1 MTEKQIITTISAFG
15 FVINPKYKK
24 TYTKSYDKIKYQM
37 SIDFTKKHIDFGPE
51 IKKGDDT
58 TSHLEN
64 PENIVVLECVD
75 RLLEKGYK
83 PADLTLEKK
92 WKLGRTAKSGKA
104 DITVR
109 GKDGKTLIIIE
120 CKTWGKEYEKELD
133 NMKSNGG
140 QLFSYYQQDKN
151 TRYLCLYTSREH
163 NGKIEKT
170 NALIKVEDSTEEKVK
185 QQETEKLITYEH
197 AKTIK
202 ELLEVWKYKTKGK
215 QTFLNS
221 GLFEPEI
228 EPYNPGY
235 IPLKISDL
243 KDFGKDDKGKVFNQF
258 EEILRHNN
266 ISDRSN
272 AFNRIISLILAKI
285 VDENKGEEAI
295 TDFQVKE
302 GIDDAETL
310 LERLQSLYSKA
321 MRDYLDEEVID
332 YKLEDIEA
340 QIANFPRQTAK
351 ETLYRIYKE
360 LKFYQNNEFAF
371 KEVYNKKLFEENAKV
386 LEEVVRLFQKYRF
399 KYDQKA
405 QFLGDFFEL
414 MLESGYKQTEGQ
426 FFTPTPIARFIISSI
441 PLKSILQEK
450 LKKGEKLFLP
460 KVIDFACGSG
470 HFLTEVIEGIADLIK
485 GFEETEIDDEKSL
498 IQLKRYKEDMRWAG
512 EYIFGIEKDY
522 RLARTSQVA
531 CFMHGDG
538 DANIIFGDGLE
549 KHPRL
554 SKDGTFD
561 VLIANP
567 PYTIKDFKKHLNWN
581 MLPRYE
587 IAEHVTPDSDDIEV
601 FFIERMKQLLRPGGM
616 AGIILPSSILS
627 NAGAYTKAREIIL
640 KHFEIKAIVEFGG
653 NTFGATSTNTVTL
666 FLKRR
671 SEDFVTNCRYIAED
685 FISEN
690 KKREGDFLNSEE
702 LFENYVTQL
711 ELQIDD
717 YKTFIA
723 RNPNEA
729 IKETEFYKNYKSWF
743 DGLTE
748 VVNLKKRKSFADL
761 PKAEKEQ
768 KLNSMFFDTVLEI
781 ETEKFFYFLL
791 THRIEEDPENY
802 GWYNDQTEDGIPLKV
817 AYPQK
822 KAVPQKTIIVKTGSS
837 NKEQERFLG
846 YKFSNRRGYKGIDF
860 TGDTLMF
867 DRADQFN
874 PKKVNSYIYK
884 NFVDEKIKIDEELAE
899 TLSLVRLTDCIN
911 YEKIDFDKRI
921 NTSAPE
927 IKIESKYELKP
938 ISNLAKGISGVTYD
952 KDDEVLNPTNKII
965 LTASNID
972 LSTKEL
978 VLDKLIYLK
987 ENINPKP
994 DAKLRKNDIFVCTSS
1009 GSINH
1014 LGKFTFIKE
1023 DLDYFSGGFCSILRA
1038 NSEVSAK
1045 YLKSI
1050 LSSLEEYRNFI
1061 LKFKGS
1067 NINNLKLPRLL
1078 EFKIPV
1084 PPLDIQKKIITEIEA
1099 IEAKEAKAKKVIVD
1113 KQISIKSKVNELFE
1127 NNSVSFKIKQY
1138 FDINK
1143 DSIDPKSVYGENEF
1157 IYVDIDSVGKGDGK
1171 ISFDQKVVGKN
1182 AASRARRVAKNDT
1195 VIVSTVR
1202 PYLKGFAYLYKE
1214 VENAVYSTGF
1224 ALINTKDENKY
1235 ITKLL
1240 YYYFMYSDNLMKQME
1255 AKMPKSSYPS
1265 INKGDIEEFL
1275 IPSISIKEQKKALA
1289 ELEKLEKEIKKQEQA
1304 IANTEEEKKAV
1315 LSKYLEK

>member
-1 MTEKQIITTISAFG
+1 MTEKQIITTITAFG
-15 FVINPKYKK
+15 FSANPKDAKVYSK
-24 TYTKSYDKIKYQM
+24 TYDKIKYQM
-37 SIDFTKKHIDFGPE
+37 SVDFTKKRIDFGLE

-75 RLLEKGYK
+75 RLLVKGYK

-104 DITVR
+104 DITVK
-109 GKDGKTLIIIE
+109 GKDGKTLLIIE

-151 TRYLCLYTSREH
+151 TRYLCLYASREH
-163 NGKIEKT
+163 NGKIEKA
-170 NALIKVEDSTEEKVK
+170 NALIKVEDSTEEKVN
-185 QQETEKLITYEH
+185 QQETEKLITYDQ

-202 ELLEVWKYKTKGK
+202 EMLEVWKHKTKGK
-215 QTFLNS
+215 QTYLNS

-235 IPLKISDL
+235 IPIKISDL

-295 TDFQVKE
+295 TDFQIKE

-310 LERLQSLYSKA
+310 LERLQTLYSKA

-414 MLESGYKQTEGQ
+414 MLESGYKQSEGQ

-441 PLKSILQEK
+441 PLKSIVQEK
-450 LKKGEKLFLP
+450 LKKGDKLFLP

-470 HFLTEVIEGIADLIK
+470 HFLTEAIEEIADLIK
-485 GFEETEIDDEKSL
+485 AMDESEIEDEKS
-498 IQLKRYKEDMRWAG
+498 ITELKRYKEDMRWAG
-512 EYIFGIEKDY
+512 EYIFGLEKDY

-554 SKDGTFD
+554 AKDGTFD

-567 PYTIKDFKKHLNWN
+567 PYTIKDFKKHLNVNPHDFELW
-581 MLPRYE
+581 
-587 IAEHVTPDSDDIEV
+587 EHVTQDSDDIEV

-666 FLKRR
+666 FLKKRN
-671 SEDFVTNCRYIAED
+671 EDFVTNCQYIAED

-690 KKREGDFLNSEE
+690 KEREGDFLNSEE
-702 LFENYVTQL
+702 LFENYVAQL
-711 ELQIDD
+711 ELEMED
-717 YKTFIA
+717 YKSFIA
-723 RNPNEA
+723 RTPNDA
-729 IKETEFYKNYKSWF
+729 IKESEFYKSYKSWF

-748 VVNLKKRKSFADL
+748 VVNLKKRKSFTDL
-761 PKAEKEQ
+761 PKADQEA
-768 KLNSMFFDTVLEI
+768 KLKSMFFDLVLEI

-791 THRIEEDPENY
+791 THRIEEDPENF
-802 GWYNDQTEDGIPLKV
+802 GWYDDQTEDGTPLKV
-817 AYPQK
+817 AYPQQ
-822 KAVPQKTIIVKTGSS
+822 KAVPQKMLIVKTGST
-837 NKEQERFLG
+837 NKEQEKFLG

-867 DRADQFN
+867 DRTDQLN
-874 PKKVNSYIYK
+874 PQKVNSYIYK
-884 NFVDEKIKIDEELAE
+884 NFVDEKIKVDEELADN
-899 TLSLVRLTDCIN
+899 LSLVRLTDCIN
-911 YEKIDFDKRI
+911 FEKIDFDKRL
-921 NTSAPE
+921 NLSAESFADPKDYKWPTKAFKYVLQP
-927 IKIESKYELKP
+927 ITGSQTKIEKTEWKETGDIPVISQEKDFISGYVSDVEPVTDLPVIVFGDHTTIFKYIDFEFVRGADGVKLFKP
-938 ISNLAKGISGVTYD
+938 ISDYFPKAFYYICQMLEIPASQKYTRHYKYLSNLKIPIPD
-952 KDDEVLNPTNKII
+952 KDIQQKII
-965 LTASNID
+965 N
-972 LSTKEL
+972 
-978 VLDKLIYLK
+978 
-987 ENINPKP
+987 
-994 DAKLRKNDIFVCTSS
+994 
-1009 GSINH
+1009 
-1014 LGKFTFIKE
+1014 
-1023 DLDYFSGGFCSILRA
+1023 
-1038 NSEVSAK
+1038 
-1045 YLKSI
+1045 
-1050 LSSLEEYRNFI
+1050 
-1061 LKFKGS
+1061 
-1067 NINNLKLPRLL
+1067 
-1078 EFKIPV
+1078 
-1084 PPLDIQKKIITEIEA
+1084 EIEA
-1099 IEAKEAKAKKVIVD
+1099 IEAKEAKAKKVIEV
-1113 KQISIKSKVNELFE
+1113 KTNEISTIISRINNETKNSKIGKVFNVTSGGTPKTRVKEYYDNGNIPWLKSEVCNQMYIDTSETFITELGLKESNAKLFRPGTTLTALVGATLGKTAFLRIE
-1127 NNSVSFKIKQY
+1127 AATNQNIAG
-1138 FDINK
+1138 IT
-1143 DSIDPKSVYGENEF
+1143 P
-1157 IYVDIDSVGKGDGK
+1157 IDSDKILDKFVFYTMLSLYPEFQKLGKYK
-1171 ISFDQKVVGKN
+1171 M
-1182 AASRARRVAKNDT
+1182 
-1195 VIVSTVR
+1195 VSQ
-1202 PYLKGFAYLYKE
+1202 GF
-1214 VENAVYSTGF
+1214 
-1224 ALINTKDENKY
+1224 
-1235 ITKLL
+1235 
-1240 YYYFMYSDNLMKQME
+1240 
-1255 AKMPKSSYPS
+1255 
-1265 INKGDIEEFL
+1265 
-1275 IPSISIKEQKKALA
+1275 IKEMAIWIPDFDTQKTIVL
-1289 ELEKLEKEIKKQEQA
+1289 EIEKLEKEIQKQEQS

-1315 LSKYLEK
+1315 LTKYLEK

>member
-1 MTEKQIITTISAFG
+1 MTEKQIITTIEAFG
-15 FVINPKYKK
+15 FTANPKDAKVYSK
-24 TYTKSYDKIKYQM
+24 TYDKIKYQM
-37 SIDFTKKHIDFGPE
+37 SVDFTKKRIDFGLE

-64 PENIVVLECVD
+64 PENVVVLECVD

-104 DITVR
+104 DITVK
-109 GKDGKTLIIIE
+109 GKDGKTLLIIE
-120 CKTWGKEYEKELD
+120 CKTWGKEYEKELE

-151 TRYLCLYTSREH
+151 TRYLCLYASREH
-163 NGKIEKT
+163 NGKIEKA
-170 NALIKVEDSTEEKVK
+170 NALIKVEDSTEEKVN
-185 QQETEKLITYEH
+185 QQETEKLITYDQ

-202 ELLEVWKYKTKGK
+202 EMLEVWKHKTKGK

-235 IPLKISDL
+235 IPIKISDL

-285 VDENKGEEAI
+285 VDENKGEDAI
-295 TDFQVKE
+295 TDFQIKE

-414 MLESGYKQTEGQ
+414 MLESGYKQSEGQ

-441 PLKSILQEK
+441 PLKSIVQEK

-470 HFLTEVIEGIADLIK
+470 HFLTEAIEEIADLIK
-485 GFEETEIDDEKSL
+485 AMDESEIEDEKS
-498 IQLKRYKEDMRWAG
+498 ITELKRYKEDMRWAG
-512 EYIFGIEKDY
+512 EYIFGLEKDY

-554 SKDGTFD
+554 AKDGTFD

-567 PYTIKDFKKHLNWN
+567 PYTIKDFKKHLNVNPHDFELW
-581 MLPRYE
+581 
-587 IAEHVTPDSDDIEV
+587 EHVTPDSDDIEV

-666 FLKRR
+666 FLKKRN
-671 SEDFVTNCRYIAED
+671 EDFVTNCQYIAED
-685 FISEN
+685 FIAEN
-690 KKREGDFLNSEE
+690 KEREGDFLNSEE
-702 LFENYVTQL
+702 LFENYVAQL
-711 ELQIDD
+711 ELEMED

-729 IKETEFYKNYKSWF
+729 IKDNEFYKSYKSWF

-748 VVNLKKRKSFADL
+748 VVNLKKRKTFKDL
-761 PKAEKEQ
+761 PKADQEA
-768 KLNSMFFDTVLEI
+768 KLKSMFFDLVLEI

-791 THRIEEDPENY
+791 THRIDEDPENF
-802 GWYNDQTEDGIPLKV
+802 GWYDDQTEDGTPLKV
-817 AYPQK
+817 AYPQQ
-822 KAVPQKTIIVKTGSS
+822 KAVPQKMLIVKTGST
-837 NKEQERFLG
+837 NKEQEKFLG

-867 DRADQFN
+867 DRADQLN

-884 NFVDEKIKIDEELAE
+884 NFVDEKIKLDEELAE
-899 TLSLVRLTDCIN
+899 TISLVRLTDCLN
-911 YEKIDFDKRI
+911 FESLDFDKRI
-921 NTSAPE
+921 GTNASTISEDIEYKYPLKSLREVAESIIAGGDVPKERFSETPTEEYKIPIYSNSAQEKGLFGYTDIVKVDYPCVTVSGRGTIGFTVARNE
-927 IKIESKYELKP
+927 KFYPIVRLLVLKP
-938 ISNLAKGISGVTYD
+938 K
-952 KDDEVLNPTNKII
+952 KEVATI
-965 LTASNID
+965 
-972 LSTKEL
+972 E
-978 VLDKLIYLK
+978 YL
-987 ENINPKP
+987 EQVIG
-994 DAKLRKNDIFVCTSS
+994 R
-1009 GSINH
+1009 
-1014 LGKFTFIKE
+1014 
-1023 DLDYFSGGFCSILRA
+1023 
-1038 NSEVSAK
+1038 
-1045 YLKSI
+1045 
-1050 LSSLEEYRNFI
+1050 
-1061 LKFKGS
+1061 LKF
-1067 NINNLKLPRLL
+1067 NNTAVGTPQLSVPQLSGYKVP
-1078 EFKIPV
+1078 I
-1084 PPLDIQKKIITEIEA
+1084 PPLDIQKKIIQEIEA
-1099 IEAKEAKAKKVIVD
+1099 IETKVSKAKNVIEERHL
-1113 KQISIKSKVNELFE
+1113 SIKSAVNELFE
-1127 NNSVSFKIKQY
+1127 SNNVSLKINQY
-1138 FDINK
+1138 FDINR
-1143 DSIDPKSVYGENEF
+1143 DSIDPKTEYGENEF
-1157 IYVDIDSVGKGDGK
+1157 TYVDIDSVGKGDGN
-1171 ISFDQKVVGKN
+1171 ISFEQKVIGKN
-1182 AASRARRVAKNDT
+1182 AASRAKRVAKNDT
-1195 VIVSTVR
+1195 VIISTVR
-1202 PYLKGFAYLYKE
+1202 PYLKGFAYLEKE
-1214 VENAVYSTGF
+1214 VENTVYSTGF
-1224 ALINTKDENKY
+1224 ALINTKDEKKY

-1255 AKMPKSSYPS
+1255 AKMPKASYPS
-1265 INKGDIEEFL
+1265 INKGDIEAFV
-1275 IPSISIKEQKKALA
+1275 IPSITITVQKKALF
-1289 ELEKLEKEIKKQEQA
+1289 ELDKLEKEIQKQVQS
-1304 IANTEEEKKAV
+1304 IANTEEDKKAV
-1315 LSKYLEK
+1315 LTKYLEK

>member
-1 MTEKQIITTISAFG
+1 MTEKEIITTITAFG
-15 FVINPKYKK
+15 FSANPKDAKVYSK
-24 TYTKSYDKIKYQM
+24 TYNKIKYQI
-37 SIDFTKKHIDFGPE
+37 SVDFTKKRIDFGLE

-104 DITVR
+104 DITVK
-109 GKDGKTLIIIE
+109 GKDGKTLLIIE
-120 CKTWGKEYEKELD
+120 CKTWGKEYEKELG

-151 TRYLCLYTSREH
+151 TRYLCLYASREY
-163 NGKIEKT
+163 NGKIEKA
-170 NALIKVEDSTEEKVK
+170 NALIKVEDSTEEKVN
-185 QQETEKLITYEH
+185 QQETEKLITYDQ

-202 ELLEVWKYKTKGK
+202 EMLEVWKHKTKGK

-235 IPLKISDL
+235 IPIKISDL

-295 TDFQVKE
+295 TDFQIKE

-371 KEVYNKKLFEENAKV
+371 KEVYNKKLFEENGKV

-414 MLESGYKQTEGQ
+414 MLESGYKQSEGQ

-441 PLKSILQEK
+441 PLKSIVQEK
-450 LKKGEKLFLP
+450 LQKGDKLFLP

-470 HFLTEVIEGIADLIK
+470 HFLTEAIEEIANLVKEISEDDIK
-485 GFEETEIDDEKSL
+485 ALPDADKMEFA
-498 IQLKRYKEDMRWAG
+498 LKELRNYKQDMRWAG
-512 EYIFGIEKDY
+512 EYIYGIEKDY

-554 SKDGTFD
+554 EKDGTFD

-567 PYTIKDFKKHLNWN
+567 PYTIKDFKKHLNVNPHDFELWEN
-581 MLPRYE
+581 
-587 IAEHVTPDSDDIEV
+587 VTPDSDDIEV
-601 FFIERMKQLLRPGGM
+601 FFIERMKQLLRSGGM

-627 NAGAYTKAREIIL
+627 NKGAYTKAREIIL
-640 KHFEIKAIVEFGG
+640 KNFEIKAIVEFGG

-666 FLKRR
+666 FLKKRN
-671 SEDFVTNCRYIAED
+671 EDFVTNCQYIAED

-690 KKREGDFLNSEE
+690 KEREGDFLNSGE
-702 LFENYVTQL
+702 LFENYVAQL
-711 ELQIDD
+711 ELEMED

-723 RNPNEA
+723 RNPNDT
-729 IKETEFYKNYKSWF
+729 IKETEFYKSYKSWF
-743 DGLTE
+743 YGLTE
-748 VVNLKKRKSFADL
+748 VVNLKKRKSFTDL
-761 PKAEKEQ
+761 PKEDQEA
-768 KLNSMFFDTVLEI
+768 KLKSMFFDLVLEI

-791 THRIEEDPENY
+791 THRIEEDPENF
-802 GWYNDQTEDGIPLKV
+802 GWYDDQTEDGTPLKV
-817 AYPQK
+817 AYPQQ
-822 KAVPQKTIIVKTGSS
+822 KAVPQKMLIVKTGRTS
-837 NKEQERFLG
+837 KEQEKFLG

-867 DRADQFN
+867 DRADQLN

-884 NFVDEKIKIDEELAE
+884 NFVDEKIKIDKELAE

-911 YEKIDFDKRI
+911 FEKIDFDKRLI
-921 NTSAPE
+921 MNPNRKVIE
-927 IKIESKYELKP
+927 FESKFPMRKMDSFCDVKIGGTPSRSEKSYFENGTHLWVS
-938 ISNLAKGISGVTYD
+938 ISEMDGNTITD
-952 KDDEVLNPTNKII
+952 
-965 LTASNID
+965 
-972 LSTKEL
+972 TKEKL
-978 VLDKLIYLK
+978 TDEGVANSNVKLIKEGTTLLSFKLSIGKTAIAGADLYTNEAIAGLEIIEDEKDNILDKYLYHLFS
-987 ENINPKP
+987 
-994 DAKLRKNDIFVCTSS
+994 AKL
-1009 GSINH
+1009 IN
-1014 LGKFTFIKE
+1014 LEKDGRNAM
-1023 DLDYFSGGFCSILRA
+1023 G
-1038 NSEVSAK
+1038 
-1045 YLKSI
+1045 
-1050 LSSLEEYRNFI
+1050 SSLNSKF
-1061 LKFKGS
+1061 LKQ
-1067 NINNLKLPRLL
+1067 L
-1078 EFKIPV
+1078 KIPV
-1084 PPLDIQKKIITEIEA
+1084 PPQDIQQKIITEIEA
-1099 IEAKEAKAKKVIVD
+1099 IEAKEATAKKVIEEKTNEMFDVIKQDTELKKVADVSDLSKD
-1113 KQISIKSKVNELFE
+1113 KIDPSTKPNELFNYLSLEHLESNTGKILSWKPSIGSSIKST
-1127 NNSVSFKIKQY
+1127 
-1138 FDINK
+1138 
-1143 DSIDPKSVYGENEF
+1143 
-1157 IYVDIDSVGKGDGK
+1157 
-1171 ISFDQKVVGKN
+1171 KN
-1182 AASRARRVAKNDT
+1182 AFKKGQVLYGKL
-1195 VIVSTVR
+1195 R
-1202 PYLKGFAYLYKE
+1202 PYLNKVVIPDFEGIC
-1214 VENAVYSTGF
+1214 STDILVLDSNHPTILQRVLLSQEFVDEASKKMSGVN
-1224 ALINTKDENKY
+1224 LPRIKVKDF
-1235 ITKLL
+1235 L
-1240 YYYFMYSDNLMKQME
+1240 DMKIRY
-1255 AKMPKSSYPS
+1255 PKNPD
-1265 INKGDIEEFL
+1265 KTV
-1275 IPSISIKEQKKALA
+1275 KA
-1289 ELEKLEKEIKKQEQA
+1289 LEKLGKEIQKQEQD

-1315 LSKYLEK
+1315 LIKYLAK

>member
-1 MTEKQIITTISAFG
+1 MTNKEITNTVIAIGFKQDSKNKEVFI
-15 FVINPKYKK
+15 
-24 TYTKSYDKIKYQM
+24 KSYDKFKYEITVDLSKDKIDYGNLIKR
-37 SIDFTKKHIDFGPE
+37 
-51 IKKGDDT
+51 GDET
-58 TSHLEN
+58 TSNLKHSEN
-64 PENIVVLECVD
+64 LVVLECVN
-75 RLLEKGYK
+75 RLIEKGYK
-83 PADLTLEKK
+83 PNDLTLEKK

-104 DITVR
+104 DITVK
-109 GKDGKTLIIIE
+109 GKDGKTLLIIE
-120 CKTWGKEYEKELD
+120 CKTWGHEFTKELD

-140 QLFSYYQQDKN
+140 QLFSYFQQDKN
-151 TRYLCLYTSREH
+151 TRYLCLYASVL
-163 NGKIEKT
+163 NNDKIDKI
-170 NALIKVEDSTEEKVK
+170 NALLRVEDKTEEKVQ
-185 QQETEKLITYEH
+185 QQETEKIITYEH

-202 ELLEVWKYKTKGK
+202 EMLEVWKHKTRGK
-215 QTFLNS
+215 QTFLDK
-221 GLFEPEI
+221 GLFEDEI

-235 IPLKISDL
+235 IPLKINDL
-243 KDFGKDDKGKVFNQF
+243 KDFVKEDKGKVFNQF

-285 VDENKGEEAI
+285 VDENKGVDVI
-295 TDFQVKE
+295 TDFQLKD

-321 MRDYLDEEVID
+321 MKDYLDEDVID
-332 YKLEDIEA
+332 YKLEDIEK
-340 QIANFPRQTAK
+340 QIENFPRQTAK

-441 PLKSILQEK
+441 PLKSIVQEK

-470 HFLTEVIEGIADLIK
+470 HFLTETIEEIADLIK
-485 GFEETEIDDEKSL
+485 EIDESEIEDEKSL
-498 IQLKRYKEDMRWAG
+498 IELKRYKEDMRWAG
-512 EYIFGIEKDY
+512 EYIFGLEKDY

-554 SKDGTFD
+554 AKDGTFD

-567 PYTIKDFKKHLNWN
+567 PYTIKDFKKHLNVNPHDFELWE
-581 MLPRYE
+581 Y
-587 IAEHVTPDSDDIEV
+587 VTPDSDDIEV

-627 NAGAYTKAREIIL
+627 NTGAYTKAREIIL

-671 SEDFVTNCRYIAED
+671 NEDFVTNCEYIAED

-690 KKREGDFLNSEE
+690 KKREGDFLNSKE
-702 LFENYVTQL
+702 LFENYVAQL
-711 ELQIDD
+711 ELEIDD

-723 RNPNEA
+723 RNPNEP
-729 IKETEFYKNYKSWF
+729 IKETEFYKSYKNWF

-748 VVNLKKRKSFADL
+748 VVNLKKRKTFTDLAKADQ
-761 PKAEKEQ
+761 KA
-768 KLNSMFFDTVLEI
+768 KLKSMFFDLVLEI

-791 THRIEEDPENY
+791 THRIEKDPENF
-802 GWYNDQTEDGIPLKV
+802 GWYDDQTEDGTPLKV
-817 AYPQK
+817 AYPQQ
-822 KAVPQKTIIVKTGSS
+822 KAVPQKMLIIKTGRS
-837 NKEQERFLG
+837 NKEQEKFLG

-867 DRADQFN
+867 DRADQLN

-911 YEKIDFDKRI
+911 FEKIDFDKRL
-921 NTSAPE
+921 NLSAESFVDPKDYKWPTKAFKYVLQP
-927 IKIESKYELKP
+927 ITGSQTKIEKTDWKETGDIPVISQEKEFISGYVSDVEPVTDLPVIVFGDHTTIFKYIDFQFVRGADGVKLFKP
-938 ISNLAKGISGVTYD
+938 IVDYIPKAFYYICQTLDI
-952 KDDEVLNPTNKII
+952 P
-965 LTASNID
+965 ASQKY
-972 LSTKEL
+972 TRH
-978 VLDKLIYLK
+978 Y
-987 ENINPKP
+987 
-994 DAKLRKNDIFVCTSS
+994 
-1009 GSINH
+1009 
-1014 LGKFTFIKE
+1014 
-1023 DLDYFSGGFCSILRA
+1023 
-1038 NSEVSAK
+1038 K
-1045 YLKSI
+1045 YL
-1050 LSSLEEYRNFI
+1050 
-1061 LKFKGS
+1061 S
-1067 NINNLKLPRLL
+1067 NV
-1078 EFKIPV
+1078 KIPI
-1084 PPLDIQKKIITEIEA
+1084 PTKDIQQKIITEIEA
-1099 IEAKEAKAKKVIVD
+1099 IVAKEAKAKKVIEEKTNEMFDVIKQDTELKKVADVSDLSKD
-1113 KQISIKSKVNELFE
+1113 KIDPSTKPSELFNYVGLEHLESNTGKILSWEPSIGSSIKST
-1127 NNSVSFKIKQY
+1127 
-1138 FDINK
+1138 
-1143 DSIDPKSVYGENEF
+1143 
-1157 IYVDIDSVGKGDGK
+1157 
-1171 ISFDQKVVGKN
+1171 KN
-1182 AASRARRVAKNDT
+1182 AFKKGQVLYGKL
-1195 VIVSTVR
+1195 R
-1202 PYLKGFAYLYKE
+1202 PYLNKVVIPDFEGIC
-1214 VENAVYSTGF
+1214 STDILVLDSNHPTILQRVLLSQEFVDEASKKMSGVN
-1224 ALINTKDENKY
+1224 LPRIKVKDF
-1235 ITKLL
+1235 L
-1240 YYYFMYSDNLMKQME
+1240 DMKIRY
-1255 AKMPKSSYPS
+1255 PKNPD
-1265 INKGDIEEFL
+1265 KTV
-1275 IPSISIKEQKKALA
+1275 KA
-1289 ELEKLEKEIKKQEQA
+1289 LEKLERLIQKQEQA

-1315 LSKYLEK
+1315 LTKYLEK